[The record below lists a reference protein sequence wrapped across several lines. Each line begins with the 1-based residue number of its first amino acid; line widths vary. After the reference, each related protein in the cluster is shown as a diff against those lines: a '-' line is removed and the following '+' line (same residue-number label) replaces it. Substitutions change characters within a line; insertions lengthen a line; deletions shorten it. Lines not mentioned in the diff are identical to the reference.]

1 MARRIAKSYLS
12 FLRPCCT
19 RSRDARFDRFVSF
32 LSLFALPKSGSE
44 TVCGQEEIRNCAQWF
59 GTGPPSKRVPRHHTF
74 FRVSSFVCPVTSRAG
89 TQEICGPWNERL
101 LSGRRTPML
110 IRNATF
116 IAFDPVNFA
125 RYTDSSLSPL
135 FFYPTSVL
143 KGLSASRIYF
153 GYLLFRFHSFF
164 TGDLLRSRWK

>member
-1 MARRIAKSYLS
+1 MKSISNGCL
-12 FLRPCCT
+12 FCLRM
-19 RSRDARFDRFVSF
+19 DLVFVSTIARGVE
-32 LSLFALPKSGSE
+32 LSIFSSTLLHTLERCTFQSVRFPSLVLPKSGSE

-59 GTGPPSKRVPRHHTF
+59 GTGPSLSSKRVPRHHTF

-110 IRNATF
+110 VRNATF

-125 RYTDSSLSPL
+125 RYTVDSSLLPRFFFSLSL
-135 FFYPTSVL
+135 FFFILHP
-143 KGLSASRIYF
+143 F
-153 GYLLFRFHSFF
+153 
-164 TGDLLRSRWK
+164 